1 MFDICYLEFNLLRPG
16 CFRDVEDDY
25 MYDIR
30 IKCFLLGL
38 IVLLLGGCLSAK
50 HPYKKIDYYTLEYD
64 APSISNLHTLPLV
77 VQVERFQV
85 APVYNT
91 SKIIYRQRSFTRDAY
106 TYHMWQANPGDLV
119 SYFLAR
125 DFQQSLV
132 FKAVVAHNAGLLST
146 HILRGT
152 VDEFYEHDGKDYW
165 EAVLA
170 VSITLMVNNEP
181 DISNSVL
188 FQKSYSARKACS
200 QKNPRAL
207 AAAMSEAMANIS
219 EKIITDVYNFLAED
233 CSSSQGECQ
242 PT

>member
-1 MFDICYLEFNLLRPG
+1 MNDIWK
-16 CFRDVEDDY
+16 
-25 MYDIR
+25 
-30 IKCFLLGL
+30 KCFLLGL
-38 IVLLLGGCLSAK
+38 IALMLGGCLNSK

-64 APSISNLHTLPLV
+64 VPSISNLHTLPLV
-77 VQVERFQV
+77 MQVERFQV

-91 SKIIYRQRSFTRDAY
+91 SKIIYRQRPFTRDAY
-106 TYHMWQANPGDLV
+106 TYHMWRANPGELV

-125 DFQQSLV
+125 DFQESLA
-132 FKAVVAHNAGLLST
+132 FKAVAAHNTGLLSS

-170 VSITLMVNNEP
+170 VSITLMVKNEP
-181 DISNSVL
+181 DISNRVL
-188 FQKSYSARKACS
+188 FQKSYSARQACS

-219 EKIITDVYNFLAED
+219 AKIITDTYNFLSED
-233 CSSSQGECQ
+233 CNSSQEQCG

>member
-1 MFDICYLEFNLLRPG
+1 MNEIG
-16 CFRDVEDDY
+16 K
-25 MYDIR
+25 
-30 IKCFLLGL
+30 KCFLLGL
-38 IVLLLGGCLSAK
+38 IALMLGGCLNSK
-50 HPYKKIDYYTLEYD
+50 HPYNKIDYYTLEYD
-64 APSISNLHTLPLV
+64 VPSISNLHTLPLV
-77 VQVERFQV
+77 MQVERFQV

-91 SKIIYRQRSFTRDAY
+91 SKIIYRQRPFTRDAY
-106 TYHMWQANPGDLV
+106 TYHMWRANPGDLV

-125 DFQQSLV
+125 DFQQSFV
-132 FKAVVAHNAGLLST
+132 FKAVAGHNTGLLSS

-181 DISNSVL
+181 DISNRVL
-188 FQKSYSARKACS
+188 FQKSYSARKACR

-219 EKIITDVYNFLAED
+219 AKIITDTYNFLSED
-233 CSSSQGECQ
+233 CNSSQEQCG

>member
-1 MFDICYLEFNLLRPG
+1 MN
-16 CFRDVEDDY
+16 
-25 MYDIR
+25 DIR
-30 IKCFLLGL
+30 KKYFLLGL
-38 IVLLLGGCLSAK
+38 IVLLLGGCLSVK
-50 HPYKKIDYYTLEYD
+50 TPYQKIDYYTLEYD
-64 APSISNLHTLPLV
+64 APNISNSHTLPLV

-85 APVYNT
+85 APVYDT
-91 SKIIYRQRSFTRDAY
+91 SKIIYRQRPYTRDAY
-106 TYHMWQANPGDLV
+106 TYHMWRANPGALV

-132 FKAVVAHNAGLLST
+132 FKAVAAHNTGLLST

-152 VDEFYEHDGKDYW
+152 VDEFYEHDGKDSW

-170 VSITLMVNNEP
+170 VSITLMVNNES
-181 DISNSVL
+181 DISNRIL
-188 FQKSYSARKACS
+188 FQKSYSTRKACR

-219 EKIITDVYNFLAED
+219 ESIITDIYNFLAKD
-233 CSSSQGECQ
+233 CSSSQEQCQ

>member
-1 MFDICYLEFNLLRPG
+1 MHDIGKKIFILSC
-16 CFRDVEDDY
+16 
-25 MYDIR
+25 IA
-30 IKCFLLGL
+30 
-38 IVLLLGGCLSAK
+38 LLLGGCLSVK
-50 HPYKKIDYYTLEYD
+50 TPHQKIDYYTLEYD
-64 APSISNLHTLPLV
+64 APSISNSHTLPLV

-91 SKIIYRQRSFTRDAY
+91 TKIIYRQRPYTRDAY
-106 TYHMWQANPGDLV
+106 TYHMWRANPGDLV

-132 FKAVVAHNAGLLST
+132 FKAVAAHNTGLLST

-152 VDEFYEHDGKDYW
+152 VDEFYEHDGKDSW

-170 VSITLMVNNEP
+170 VSITLMVNNES
-181 DISNSVL
+181 DISNRVL
-188 FQKSYSARKACS
+188 FQKSYSTRKACR

-207 AAAMSEAMANIS
+207 AEAMSQAMANIS
-219 EKIITDVYNFLAED
+219 EKVITDIYTFLAED
-233 CSSSQGECQ
+233 CSASQEQCP

>member
-1 MFDICYLEFNLLRPG
+1 MNDIWK
-16 CFRDVEDDY
+16 
-25 MYDIR
+25 
-30 IKCFLLGL
+30 KCFLLGL
-38 IVLLLGGCLSAK
+38 IALMLGGCLNSK
-50 HPYKKIDYYTLEYD
+50 HPYNKIDYYTLEYD
-64 APSISNLHTLPLV
+64 VPSISNLHTLPLV
-77 VQVERFQV
+77 MQVERFQV

-91 SKIIYRQRSFTRDAY
+91 SKIIYRQRPFTRDAY
-106 TYHMWQANPGDLV
+106 TYHMWRANPGELV

-125 DFQQSLV
+125 DFQESLA
-132 FKAVVAHNAGLLST
+132 FKAVAAHNTGLLSS

-181 DISNSVL
+181 DIGNRVL

-219 EKIITDVYNFLAED
+219 AKIITDTYNFLSED
-233 CSSSQGECQ
+233 CNSSQEQCG

>member
-1 MFDICYLEFNLLRPG
+1 MNAIG
-16 CFRDVEDDY
+16 K
-25 MYDIR
+25 
-30 IKCFLLGL
+30 KCFLLGC
-38 IVLLLGGCLSAK
+38 IALLLGGCLSVE

-64 APSISNLHTLPLV
+64 VPSISNLHTLPLV
-77 VQVERFQV
+77 MQVERFQV

-91 SKIIYRQRSFTRDAY
+91 SKIIYRQRPFTRDAY
-106 TYHMWQANPGDLV
+106 TYHMWRANPGDLV

-125 DFQQSLV
+125 DFQHSLV
-132 FKAVVAHNAGLLST
+132 FKAVAAHNTGLLSS

-170 VSITLMVNNEP
+170 VSITLIVNNES
-181 DISNSVL
+181 DISNRIL
-188 FQKSYSARKACS
+188 FQKSYSTRKACS

-219 EKIITDVYNFLAED
+219 AKIITDIYNFLAED
-233 CSSSQGECQ
+233 CNSSPEQCQ

>member
-1 MFDICYLEFNLLRPG
+1 
-16 CFRDVEDDY
+16 
-25 MYDIR
+25 MYDIWK
-30 IKCFLLGL
+30 KCFLLGL
-38 IVLLLGGCLSAK
+38 IALMLGGCLNSK
-50 HPYKKIDYYTLEYD
+50 HPYNKIDYYTLEYD
-64 APSISNLHTLPLV
+64 VPSISNLHTLPLV
-77 VQVERFQV
+77 MQVERFQV

-91 SKIIYRQRSFTRDAY
+91 SKIIYRQRPFTRDAY
-106 TYHMWQANPGDLV
+106 TYHMWRANPGDLV

-125 DFQQSLV
+125 DFQESLA
-132 FKAVVAHNAGLLST
+132 FKAVAAHNTGLLSS

-170 VSITLMVNNEP
+170 VSITLMVKNEP
-181 DISNSVL
+181 DISNRVL
-188 FQKSYSARKACS
+188 FQKSYSARQACS

-219 EKIITDVYNFLAED
+219 EKVITDIYNFLAED
-233 CSSSQGECQ
+233 CNSSQEQCG

>member
-1 MFDICYLEFNLLRPG
+1 MNDTGKKLFILG
-16 CFRDVEDDY
+16 C
-25 MYDIR
+25 IA
-30 IKCFLLGL
+30 
-38 IVLLLGGCLSAK
+38 LLLGGCLNAK
-50 HPYKKIDYYTLEYD
+50 HPYNKIDYYTLEYD
-64 APSISNLHTLPLV
+64 VPSISNLHTLPLV
-77 VQVERFQV
+77 MQVERFQV

-91 SKIIYRQRSFTRDAY
+91 SKIIYRQRPFTRDAY
-106 TYHMWQANPGDLV
+106 TYHMWRANPGDLV

-132 FKAVVAHNAGLLST
+132 FKAVAARNTGLLSS

-181 DISNSVL
+181 DISNRVL
-188 FQKSYSARKACS
+188 FQKSYSARKVCS
-200 QKNPRAL
+200 QKSPRAL

-219 EKIITDVYNFLAED
+219 EKIITDIYNFLAED
-233 CSSSQGECQ
+233 CNSSQEQCQ

>member
-1 MFDICYLEFNLLRPG
+1 MNDIWK
-16 CFRDVEDDY
+16 
-25 MYDIR
+25 
-30 IKCFLLGL
+30 KCFLLGL
-38 IVLLLGGCLSAK
+38 IALMLGGCLNSK
-50 HPYKKIDYYTLEYD
+50 HPYNKIDYYTLEYD
-64 APSISNLHTLPLV
+64 VPSISNLHTLPLV
-77 VQVERFQV
+77 MQVERFQV

-91 SKIIYRQRSFTRDAY
+91 SKIIYRQRPFTRDAY
-106 TYHMWQANPGDLV
+106 TYHMWRANPGDLV

-132 FKAVVAHNAGLLST
+132 FKAVAAHNTGLLST

-181 DISNSVL
+181 DISNRVL

-219 EKIITDVYNFLAED
+219 SKIITDTYNFLAED
-233 CSSSQGECQ
+233 CNYSQEQCE